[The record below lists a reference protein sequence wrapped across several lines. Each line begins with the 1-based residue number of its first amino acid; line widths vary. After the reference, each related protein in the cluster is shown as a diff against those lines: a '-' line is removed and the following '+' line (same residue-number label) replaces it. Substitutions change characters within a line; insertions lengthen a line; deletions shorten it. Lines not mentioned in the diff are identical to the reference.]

1 MPVDMVPAET
11 ALQVLP
17 VFLYTLIRTF
27 WDLELVNLV
36 FNINTIILSLFQ
48 IFIFLWLSLP
58 LVTFSFFLGLQFSL
72 VEDS

>member
-36 FNINTIILSLFQ
+36 FNINTIILSLF
-48 IFIFLWLSLP
+48 
-58 LVTFSFFLGLQFSL
+58 
-72 VEDS
+72 